1 MQQNQ
6 NNNGGFPM
14 NMNGGNPANNGF
26 PFNNQGTGPF
36 MNGAN
41 QAP

>member
-1 MQQNQ
+1 
-6 NNNGGFPM
+6 
-14 NMNGGNPANNGF
+14 MNGGNPQNNGF

-36 MNGAN
+36 MNGSN